1 MLPNRSIPLSLRV
14 LFPIVLL
21 TSLAAVLGAC
31 GDSPTDVHSSPPSLN
46 MFCLP
51 AGTQVSCTASFF
63 SGGTSG
69 RQADVTADTDWL
81 VADPAIG
88 VFVRPGIF
96 SPSRRGEAVISAR
109 YRGVETRYQFRF
121 LVDPV
126 TTARFLEALSG
137 QISDDLTGAPI
148 AGATVEILSG
158 YAQGARATTNE
169 GGFYLV
175 PTLLAGETFTARATS
190 PGYAEATASYRVDPS
205 VVLPGDPNNPNFL
218 TFRLRRLE

>member
-1 MLPNRSIPLSLRV
+1 MSNRLPV
-14 LFPIVLL
+14 LFLL
-21 TSLAAVLGAC
+21 SLAALLGAC
-31 GDSPTDVHSSPPSLN
+31 GGDSPTDVHSSPASLS
-46 MFCLP
+46 MLCLP

-81 VADPAIG
+81 VADPAVG

-109 YRGVETRYQFRF
+109 YRGIETRYQFRF
-121 LVDPV
+121 LVDPA
-126 TTARFLEALSG
+126 TTPRYLEALSG

-158 YAQGARATTNE
+158 YAQGARAITND
-169 GGFYLV
+169 GGFYLI
-175 PTLLAGETFTARATS
+175 PNLLAGETFPARASS
-190 PGYAEATASYRVDPS
+190 PGYAEATASSRVDPS

-218 TFRLRRLE
+218 TFRLRKLK

>member
-1 MLPNRSIPLSLRV
+1 MPSNRFLVPS
-14 LFPIVLL
+14 FFLL
-21 TSLAAVLGAC
+21 ALATVLGAC
-31 GDSPTDVHSSPPSLN
+31 GDSPTDVHSSPASLN
-46 MFCLP
+46 MYCLP
-51 AGTQVSCTASFF
+51 VGSQVSCTASFF

-69 RQADVTADTDWL
+69 RQGDVTADTDWL
-81 VADPAIG
+81 VADPSIG

-96 SPSRRGEAVISAR
+96 SPARRGEAFISAR

-126 TTARFLEALSG
+126 ATARFLEPLSG

-158 YAQGARATTNE
+158 YSQGARATTNE
-169 GGFYLV
+169 GGFYLI
-175 PTLLAGETFTARATS
+175 PILLAGETFTARATS

-218 TFRLRRLE
+218 TFRLHKVE